1 MLLFVL
7 AKLSVVI
14 LISLAHV
21 GLYYYLFLFLF
32 LTRSPQWRSWPEV
45 SFQTIIVT

>member
-21 GLYYYLFLFLF
+21 GLYYYLFLFL
-32 LTRSPQWRSWPEV
+32 TRSPQWRSWPEV